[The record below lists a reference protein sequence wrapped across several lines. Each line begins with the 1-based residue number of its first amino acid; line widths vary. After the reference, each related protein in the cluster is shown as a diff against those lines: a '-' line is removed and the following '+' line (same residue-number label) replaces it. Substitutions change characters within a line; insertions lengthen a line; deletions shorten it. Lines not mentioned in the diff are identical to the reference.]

1 MAGEKGKAQPKY
13 SDEQKIKIGFSI
25 CEMYESQQLT
35 IESCADANGVTY
47 RTFRLWCVQLSELSE
62 RYKKAKEN
70 QEADFWENVVRPLS
84 KRAIERHLSVE
95 FAEEESDVVY
105 QGVKAKDEA
114 GNPVKQRT
122 KKWVLP
128 NPSVTMF
135 VAKGMFPGKFVQPTE
150 QTVNIND
157 KSEFL
162 KLPLETRLAVLEIIN
177 KGKHDVADPGVDE

>member
-13 SDEQKIKIGFSI
+13 SDEQKIEIGFRI
-25 CEMYESQQLT
+25 CEMYESQQVT
-35 IESCADANGVTY
+35 IASCADANGITD
-47 RTFRLWCVQLSELSE
+47 RTFNLWCTQLSELSE
-62 RYKKAKEN
+62 RYKKAKQI
-70 QEADFWENVVRPLS
+70 QEADFWENVVKPLN
-84 KRAIERHLSVE
+84 KRAIERHLEVE

-105 QGVKAKDEA
+105 QGVKALDSEGK
-114 GNPVKQRT
+114 PVKQRT

>member
-1 MAGEKGKAQPKY
+1 MHTDDEKM
-13 SDEQKIKIGFSI
+13 EIGVRI
-25 CEMYESQQLT
+25 CEMYESQQCT
-35 IESCADANGVTY
+35 IESCADANGITG
-47 RTFRLWCVQLSELSE
+47 RTFRLWCAQISDLSE
-62 RYKKAKEN
+62 RYKKAKER
-70 QEADFWENVVRPLS
+70 QEADFWENVVKPLN

-105 QGVKAKDEA
+105 QGVKALDGD

-135 VAKGMFPGKFVQPTE
+135 VAKGMFPGKFLQPTE